1 MIWLRHDLTA
11 SRHDL
16 RRAHDFSLRSMN
28 NAEGK
33 SCDDAA
39 IHCRDINTTFSIWVE
54 ATEMMSLVPYM
65 TEEISRKHIIICTK
79 GFPRKTI

>member
-1 MIWLRHDLTA
+1 MLNIRPVSDLRNKYPEIEQLMRQRRNSFFMIWLRHDLTA

-33 SCDDAA
+33 SC
-39 IHCRDINTTFSIWVE
+39 
-54 ATEMMSLVPYM
+54 TECNS
-65 TEEISRKHIIICTK
+65 
-79 GFPRKTI
+79 